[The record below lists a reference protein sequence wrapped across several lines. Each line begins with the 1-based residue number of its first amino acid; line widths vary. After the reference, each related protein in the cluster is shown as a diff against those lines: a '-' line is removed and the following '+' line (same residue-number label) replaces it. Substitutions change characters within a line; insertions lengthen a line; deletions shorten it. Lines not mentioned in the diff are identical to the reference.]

1 MDNTTCLVM
10 DNVWD
15 RDKQKLR
22 VKVVRTSNHGL
33 YAGSSTVAVFRIRD
47 NRFKKGDKV
56 KIKYG
61 IMDINKATDGSG
73 YSYEEVLPSIIGTT
87 AEVAAWYIRD
97 TTVEYIVSTIE
108 GQIKLPQDHLE
119 RII

>member
-61 IMDINKATDGSG
+61 IMDINKALMEKVS
-73 YSYEEVLPSIIGTT
+73 EE
-87 AEVAAWYIRD
+87 E
-97 TTVEYIVSTIE
+97 
-108 GQIKLPQDHLE
+108 Q
-119 RII
+119 